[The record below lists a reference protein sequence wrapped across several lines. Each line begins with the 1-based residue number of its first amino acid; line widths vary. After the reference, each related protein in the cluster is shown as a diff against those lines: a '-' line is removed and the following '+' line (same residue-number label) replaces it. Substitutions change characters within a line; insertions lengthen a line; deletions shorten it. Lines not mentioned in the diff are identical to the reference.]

1 MYCANT
7 AAARASCCRTYSGR
21 PLKARHAPYTSQSTK
36 PVDSSKSSRQCG
48 RGCPLPVRTLYPK
61 GYTNRISHVLHG
73 HRAVLDGTVRSLSC
87 DTVQCGTGPPLPWR
101 SAERCCAVPRQRCC
115 SHRIC
120 TLSGYSGRYIDR
132 SAKST
137 VTIKVHLN
145 LKWPSRRLIMIV
157 HDEASRTRRHALCT
171 RGDDDRA

>member
-1 MYCANT
+1 MRAPRPQGR
-7 AAARASCCRTYSGR
+7 AAAVLTPAAR
-21 PLKARHAPYTSQSTK
+21 LKPAMR
-36 PVDSSKSSRQCG
+36 
-48 RGCPLPVRTLYPK
+48 RTLCRALSPLTCRSHRGSAAEAVRCLCGHCTQK
-61 GYTNRISHVLHG
+61 ATRIESLMCCTATAQYWMVPCAVY
-73 HRAVLDGTVRSLSC
+73 RAN
-87 DTVQCGTGPPLPWR
+87 TVQCGTGPPLPWR
-101 SAERCCAVPRQRCC
+101 SAERCCAVSRQRCC

-145 LKWPSRRLIMIV
+145 LKWPSRRPIMIV